1 MPKIDVDE
9 DVFAQL
15 QERARPLVDTASDV
29 IRGLLETDAPIVAE
43 PKNATAV
50 RTPGRLRKL
59 VHTGLLREGDRLT
72 HTRKRTGETFQALV
86 TREGCLLLP
95 SGSLFKEP
103 SPALREFTG
112 SQIDGWANWTHEGSG
127 RTLRDLRNNG

>member
-1 MPKIDVDE
+1 MPKIDVDD

-15 QERARPLVDTASDV
+15 QDRARPLVDTASDV
-29 IRGLLETDAPIVAE
+29 IRRLLNTDSPSVAE
-43 PKNATAV
+43 PKTATAD

-59 VHTGLLREGDRLT
+59 VQADLLREGDRLT

-112 SQIDGWANWTHEGSG
+112 SQIDGWANWTHERTG
-127 RTLRDLRNNG
+127 RTLRDLRDNG